1 VACRDYQF
9 IAEDCMHRRP
19 PSPHFHVI
27 NFAVSTMHEAG
38 PTAPDVRELA
48 GSRVGV
54 VMGVGLTQVFGLGL
68 DVGLVIVFQGRVIVL
83 VGMGGRHVLPLAA
96 MP

>member
-1 VACRDYQF
+1 
-9 IAEDCMHRRP
+9 MHRRP
-19 PSPHFHVI
+19 PSPHFQVI
-27 NFAVSTMHEAG
+27 KFAVSTCREAG

-54 VMGVGLTQVFGLGL
+54 VMGVGLPQVLGLGL